1 MYYNLTLSRVPAIFI
16 PHGLTEQP
24 DNITLEQRAFMAI

>member
-1 MYYNLTLSRVPAIFI
+1 MYYNLTLWWVPAIFI

-24 DNITLEQRAFMAI
+24 DNLTFEQRAFMAI